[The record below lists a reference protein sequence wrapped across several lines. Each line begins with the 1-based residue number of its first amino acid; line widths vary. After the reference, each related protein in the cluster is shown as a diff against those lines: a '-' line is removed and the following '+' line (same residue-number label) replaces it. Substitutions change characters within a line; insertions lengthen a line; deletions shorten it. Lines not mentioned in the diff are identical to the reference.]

1 MNQLA
6 AQSKESHQ
14 RGSSASLWV
23 ASRGDQETGR
33 RGPVVGLARAPLCR
47 SWTDGPGPV
56 THVSPAAGRG
66 LPPTR
71 LCPPTLQPRQAPR
84 HHCLG
89 GRWLFSPSLASC
101 LCLSVPRGRGQVMMP
116 RSLCRRDAGVSS
128 PASCSS
134 VFSHLPRLG
143 LHINQPQT
151 ISKPTVTPPQD
162 KPVRQRPQSRLLC
175 VC

>member
-1 MNQLA
+1 MYQLA
-6 AQSKESHQ
+6 AQNKESHQ

-23 ASRGDQETGR
+23 GSRGDQETGR

-56 THVSPAAGRG
+56 THVSPAAGSG

-101 LCLSVPRGRGQVMMP
+101 LCLIFPRGQGQVMMP
-116 RSLCRRDAGVSS
+116 RPFAPSGCWRFLSPLLQLCFVSS
-128 PASCSS
+128 SQAWSS
-134 VFSHLPRLG
+134 HKSAADH
-143 LHINQPQT
+143 QQT
-151 ISKPTVTPPQD
+151 HRHSAAG
-162 KPVRQRPQSRLLC
+162 
-175 VC
+175 